1 MERSFAWG
9 ASLLAL
15 VGLGCA
21 QAPPVDKVKPYSF
34 ETGRT
39 PYSAAICIA
48 RNAKGMPGITAE
60 ERLQGDAAWEVLV
73 REASSGSATLA
84 VADIR
89 PRASGSVVTIQSASV
104 QRADARPFA
113 QRLMSDCQAQMI
125 GQ

>member
-1 MERSFAWG
+1 MERFFAWG

-21 QAPPVDKVKPYSF
+21 QAPPADRARPYSF

-39 PYSAAICIA
+39 PYSAAICVA
-48 RNAKGMPGITAE
+48 RNAKSMPGVTAE
-60 ERLQGDAAWEVLV
+60 ERLQGDVAWEVLV
-73 REASSGSATLA
+73 RETSSGSAALA
-84 VADIR
+84 IADIQ
-89 PRASGSVVTIQSASV
+89 PRGSGAIVTIRSTSV
-104 QRADARPFA
+104 QRGDARSFA